1 MRSIAL
7 LFLSLAPAL
16 LADAAERPKEIRALV
31 DAAPVAPPEL
41 AADILI
47 RIVES
52 GRVTDPAWKLELL
65 DQAFHMAGA
74 AKYPVALSAAVA
86 RALNTDSDPGV
97 RSGALHAKLDAL
109 SLRCRAVSGTLA
121 LDRKKAVALFRE
133 IPILQFPAHTCADS
147 MRELPDIVFETLGQ
161 VFAQAFTPQER
172 AKGKHVDF
180 AEEYL
185 GGLTSPTQLE
195 PAIRM
200 IAAQKLTSDELA
212 RLTGVLV
219 ASIQQLN
226 SDDRTFTAVTNPG
239 LIDEVLTFADRCRQ
253 SGYSPQSLV
262 ASFRAYLVRH
272 FQSARCAESPKAY
285 SGGRLAETFNQML
298 VPLAGEGAVAPITP
312 DEMKPV
318 SVGEAA
324 KVYEFWSK
332 PAARKVMADYKL
344 LRFGTD
350 EQQALNSAKGTRPDH
365 MAQFL
370 TVEQRS
376 TPEWQAAAQEFLS
389 RLEEWKQ
396 DNDEPAESYFHE
408 VCFMYAG
415 LLDIAPSGSLREH
428 VLHSYIDFLKNSE
441 VERGS
446 PPEWYLEVSRLMN
459 GATDATSG
467 EISRVKNE
475 MRARGDPV
483 MILLVD
489 VQRTLAAQAS
499 TTTGHRHAGSTPAP

>member
-1 MRSIAL
+1 VRCRAL
-7 LFLSLAPAL
+7 LFLWLAPAL
-16 LADAAERPKEIRALV
+16 LAGTAERPKEIRALV

-52 GRVTDPAWKLELL
+52 GRVSDPAWKLELL

-97 RSGALHAKLDAL
+97 RSRALHAKLDAL

-133 IPILQFPAHTCADS
+133 IPIMRFPAHTCEDAIEES
-147 MRELPDIVFETLGQ
+147 PGIFFETLGQ

-185 GGLTSPTQLE
+185 GALTSPTQLE
-195 PAIRM
+195 PAIRV
-200 IAAQKLTSDELA
+200 IADQKLAPDELA
-212 RLTGVLV
+212 RLTGALV

-226 SDDRTFTAVTNPG
+226 SDDRTFTAATNSGP
-239 LIDEVLTFADRCRQ
+239 INEVLTFADRCRQ
-253 SGYSPQSLV
+253 SGCSPHSLV

-272 FQSARCAESPKAY
+272 FQAARCAESLKPDP
-285 SGGRLAETFNQML
+285 GGRLAETFNQTL
-298 VPLAGEGAVAPITP
+298 VPLVGQGAVAPITA

-344 LRFGTD
+344 LRFGTE
-350 EQQALNSAKGTRPDH
+350 EQQAVNSAKRRSDSLTP
-365 MAQFL
+365 FL

-389 RLEEWKQ
+389 RLEQWKQ

-441 VERGS
+441 VEHGS
-446 PPEWYLEVSRLMN
+446 PPEWHLEVSRLMN

-489 VQRTLAAQAS
+489 VQRTLAAQAPA
-499 TTTGHRHAGSTPAP
+499 TTAPHRAGSTPAP

>member
-1 MRSIAL
+1 LKVRSIAL

-272 FQSARCAESPKAY
+272 FQAARCAESPKAY

-312 DEMKPV
+312 DEMKPGPESDGGLQAFALWHGRTAGAQQREGHASRSHGPV
-318 SVGEAA
+318 SDRGT
-324 KVYEFWSK
+324 KK
-332 PAARKVMADYKL
+332 HARMASRGAGVSEQTRGVETGQRRTRGVL
-344 LRFGTD
+344 LPRGLLHVCRI
-350 EQQALNSAKGTRPDH
+350 ARYSAVRLVARTR
-365 MAQFL
+365 
-370 TVEQRS
+370 
-376 TPEWQAAAQEFLS
+376 AAQLHRFP
-389 RLEEWKQ
+389 EE
-396 DNDEPAESYFHE
+396 
-408 VCFMYAG
+408 
-415 LLDIAPSGSLREH
+415 L
-428 VLHSYIDFLKNSE
+428 
-441 VERGS
+441 
-446 PPEWYLEVSRLMN
+446 
-459 GATDATSG
+459 
-467 EISRVKNE
+467 
-475 MRARGDPV
+475 
-483 MILLVD
+483 
-489 VQRTLAAQAS
+489 
-499 TTTGHRHAGSTPAP
+499 

>member
-1 MRSIAL
+1 
-7 LFLSLAPAL
+7 
-16 LADAAERPKEIRALV
+16 V

-272 FQSARCAESPKAY
+272 FQAARCAESPKAY